1 MSKRAPILSS
11 ETFLE
16 TTPARVPAGE
26 TVMAPAKH
34 LKAKRRPDQ
43 VGKRMIGAL
52 FPEAVYRQFKAIAGE
67 KGMQSQELLAEM
79 LNRLFKEHG
88 RNTIA

>member
-11 ETFLE
+11 ERFLE
-16 TTPARVPAGE
+16 TTPERAPAVE
-26 TVMAPAKH
+26 TVMAPAKR
-34 LKAKRRPDQ
+34 LKATRRPDQ
-43 VGKRMIGAL
+43 MGKRMIGAL

-67 KGMQSQELLAEM
+67 QGMQSQELLAEM

-88 RNTIA
+88 RHPIA

>member
-11 ETFLE
+11 DPFRA
-16 TTPARVPAGE
+16 TTPARAPAGD
-26 TVMAPAKH
+26 TVMAPAKR
-34 LKAKRRPDQ
+34 LKAPRRPDQ

-67 KGMQSQELLAEM
+67 QGMQSQELLAEM

-88 RNTIA
+88 RHPIA